1 MNVVETTAP
10 IDLEQLKLFFSN
22 KETFYMIHYEDSTL
36 QGPKLLTYLGNL
48 EIPCDIGFTTQ
59 EGFDEM
65 TKHYLEAN
73 FIVDIPILK
82 ERVTELLLQMR
93 GLIEPTEKEFIEAN
107 VDILNEWV
115 KKLDSLSLYNL
126 FTINA
131 EAFTDYVTS
140 FPEDDTKDLTGIN
153 WVSLLNYE
161 RFFMFYGKSD
171 WDNKTYYKSYFNE
184 YMFKGHNLYSYW
196 ANENNPMFL
205 LTNGIATGQLQENE
219 NATSI

>member
-1 MNVVETTAP
+1 MNVIETTAP

-65 TKHYLEAN
+65 TKCYLEAN

-82 ERVTELLLQMR
+82 ERVTELLLQIK
-93 GLIEPTEKEFIEAN
+93 GATEPTEKEFIEAN
-107 VDILNEWV
+107 VDILKQWV

-126 FTINA
+126 YTINA
-131 EAFTDYVTS
+131 QAF
-140 FPEDDTKDLTGIN
+140 
-153 WVSLLNYE
+153 
-161 RFFMFYGKSD
+161 
-171 WDNKTYYKSYFNE
+171 
-184 YMFKGHNLYSYW
+184 
-196 ANENNPMFL
+196 
-205 LTNGIATGQLQENE
+205 
-219 NATSI
+219 